1 MGKVDVLLGL
11 QWGDEGKGKVV
22 DVLAPK
28 YEIVARF
35 QGGPNAGHTLEFDGK
50 KHVLHQIPSGVFRE
64 GVLNIIGNGVVL
76 DPITFQREIEELKPY
91 NLALKKVQS
100 FVKGRILETKIAGRI
115 AASLCRCLVR
125 ARPEKGLAAF
135 VPDACRIITELLTED
150 MINHEDL
157 IDEELKF
164 NMHVL
169 SEVRMMHK
177 ST

>member
-1 MGKVDVLLGL
+1 MTLLATFRKKNVDVHNSTMINFRCFAFIESSTL
-11 QWGDEGKGKVV
+11 Q
-22 DVLAPK
+22 
-28 YEIVARF
+28 
-35 QGGPNAGHTLEFDGK
+35 QT
-50 KHVLHQIPSGVFRE
+50 RE
-64 GVLNIIGNGVVL
+64 ETSISDHRNNREESMKDIGMAS
-76 DPITFQREIEELKPY
+76 TFNVILIHSSEALY

-135 VPDACRIITELLTED
+135 VPDACNVIGELLTED

-169 SEVRMMHK
+169 SEVSM
-177 ST
+177 

>member
-1 MGKVDVLLGL
+1 MYYVFCRCFAFIESSTL
-11 QWGDEGKGKVV
+11 Q
-22 DVLAPK
+22 
-28 YEIVARF
+28 
-35 QGGPNAGHTLEFDGK
+35 QT
-50 KHVLHQIPSGVFRE
+50 RE
-64 GVLNIIGNGVVL
+64 ETSISDHRANREESMKDIGMAS
-76 DPITFQREIEELKPY
+76 TFNVILIHSSEALY

-115 AASLCRCLVR
+115 AASLCRCLAR

-169 SEVRMMHK
+169 SEVRMMHIA
-177 ST
+177 

>member
-1 MGKVDVLLGL
+1 M
-11 QWGDEGKGKVV
+11 
-22 DVLAPK
+22 A
-28 YEIVARF
+28 
-35 QGGPNAGHTLEFDGK
+35 
-50 KHVLHQIPSGVFRE
+50 S
-64 GVLNIIGNGVVL
+64 
-76 DPITFQREIEELKPY
+76 TFNVILIHSSEALY

-125 ARPEKGLAAF
+125 ARPAKGLAAF
-135 VPDACRIITELLTED
+135 VPDACEIISDLLTED

-169 SEVRMMHK
+169 SEVSTSECVMHAEATR
-177 ST
+177 SCISQHSGLAATSVRPVAN